1 MTTINPDRRSTTIVD
16 PPRSS
21 TTVDDC
27 ARHEPD
33 TASRSPM
40 RSSAVTSSA
49 VTSGAVTSSA
59 VNDPAVPRS
68 IGRVLDLL
76 ETVLEAGRCSLT
88 TAATAVDLT
97 PTTALRHL
105 RALEARGYVDRD
117 ASGQF
122 SVGPAMMRIAG
133 ALHDG
138 GPLDGLIR
146 AAQPVLDELAAA
158 TGESTYLAV
167 SDGRVATYV
176 ATAESRRAIR
186 HVGWIGQNVT
196 LDGTAVGEAL
206 ARPGICVT
214 RNGAV
219 EPDITA
225 MSLALPPIGRL
236 GVAVS
241 IIGPHHRFGVAQRET
256 HAAELAAAADQLG
269 RQLGVGARAVAS

>member
-1 MTTINPDRRSTTIVD
+1 MT
-16 PPRSS
+16 
-21 TTVDDC
+21 
-27 ARHEPD
+27 
-33 TASRSPM
+33 
-40 RSSAVTSSA
+40 SSAVTSSA
-49 VTSGAVTSSA
+49 VTSSA
-59 VNDPAVPRS
+59 VQPRSGATRDDANGSAVPRS

-76 ETVLEAGRCSLT
+76 ETVLEAGRCTLT
-88 TAATAVDLT
+88 TAAAAVDLT

-105 RALEARGYVDRD
+105 RALEVRGYVDRD

-122 SVGPAMMRIAG
+122 SVGPTMMRIAG

-146 AAQPVLDELAAA
+146 SAQPVLDELASA

-176 ATAESRRAIR
+176 ATAESERAIR

-196 LDGTAVGEAL
+196 LHGTAVGEAL

-241 IIGPHHRFGVAQRET
+241 IIGPHHRFGAEQRET
-256 HAAELAAAADQLG
+256 HARELAAAADQLG
-269 RQLGVGARAVAS
+269 RQLGVPVRAAAS